1 MKDNM
6 RPQEWYESESG
17 WNCEPEDL
25 ERMKIRCRPVEKRK
39 PRKILCRE

>member
-1 MKDNM
+1 MKENT

-39 PRKILCRE
+39 LRKILCRE